1 MSKNS
6 NSSPNTG
13 QSSPFPFDI
22 YPNEWIGNSDPN
34 IILIVSGFTTTSG
47 TYTGSDITIKDSTGA
62 QIAIFSFNAVGGNN
76 AITTLTIP
84 MISTPSTNFPWTV
97 TGTITASLGTAQFL
111 QPVQVPISLKPDGT
125 VACYST
131 TILSN
136 DGGSDND
143 WNDLVLNFQL
153 FNDSTD

>member
-13 QSSPFPFDI
+13 LPTPFPFSI
-22 YPNEWIGNSDPN
+22 YPNEWITNQPN
-34 IILIVSGFTTTSG
+34 TILIVSGYTTTGG
-47 TYTGSDITIKDSTGA
+47 TYTGSVQITDST
-62 QIAIFSFNAVGGNN
+62 QTEIASFSFNAVGGNSVIN
-76 AITTLTIP
+76 ITPIP
-84 MISTPSTNFPWTV
+84 MVSTYSTNFPWTV
-97 TGTITASLGTAQFL
+97 NGTITASLGTAQFL
-111 QPVQVPISLKPDGT
+111 QPAQFPISLKPDGT

-131 TILSN
+131 TVLSN